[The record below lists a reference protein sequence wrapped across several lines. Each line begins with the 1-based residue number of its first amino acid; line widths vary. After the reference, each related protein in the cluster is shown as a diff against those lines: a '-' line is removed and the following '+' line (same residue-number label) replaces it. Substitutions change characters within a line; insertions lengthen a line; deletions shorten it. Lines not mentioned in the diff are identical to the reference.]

1 LSERNLLMK
10 QSVFNYLM
18 RLRDTGAINMFGAAP
33 YLQREFGMDRREARD
48 AVLEFMGGDVEI
60 EEGGE
65 G

>member
-1 LSERNLLMK
+1 MK
-10 QSVFNYLM
+10 QSVFNYLID
-18 RLRDTGAINMFGAAP
+18 LRDIGAINMFGAAP